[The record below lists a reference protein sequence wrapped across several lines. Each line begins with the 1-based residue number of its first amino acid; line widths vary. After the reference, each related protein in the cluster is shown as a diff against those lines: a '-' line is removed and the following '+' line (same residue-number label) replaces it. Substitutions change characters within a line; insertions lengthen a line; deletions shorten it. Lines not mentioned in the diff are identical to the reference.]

1 MNQATV
7 KYIENAQPKTS
18 KNTHVHKL
26 RENFLEQCY
35 MSNLSEEDVKD
46 YDNLLRRRVKDIE
59 EVIDTHFEF
68 IKSTIV
74 EEAEERR
81 DRDIEKTFAKE
92 DYRQKIDQRLI
103 EHKFANNPDLK
114 FDDANY
120 YTFLK
125 KIE

>member
-1 MNQATV
+1 
-7 KYIENAQPKTS
+7 
-18 KNTHVHKL
+18 
-26 RENFLEQCY
+26 

-103 EHKFANNPDLK
+103 EHKFANNQDLK